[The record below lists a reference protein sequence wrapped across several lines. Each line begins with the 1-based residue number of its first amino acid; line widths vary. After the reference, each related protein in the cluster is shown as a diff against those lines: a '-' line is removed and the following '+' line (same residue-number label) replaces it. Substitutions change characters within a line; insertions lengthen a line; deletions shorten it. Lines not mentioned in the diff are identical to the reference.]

1 MNFPEILTLQEQEE
15 FTAVNMLAHNV
26 LREQSTAKQPCWLC
40 MSNEAKEEARILA
53 ASWFN
58 GNKYPIAP
66 VRTDSERSLAQF
78 ERQIAP
84 ILADMLQ
91 QWVDAEAEYKRLRVE
106 EHNPVAY
113 FAP

>member
-1 MNFPEILTLQEQEE
+1 MNFPEILTEQEQKE
-15 FTAVNMLAHNV
+15 FTAVNMLAHTV
-26 LREQSTAKQPCWLC
+26 LRDQNTAKQPCWLC
-40 MSNEAKEEARILA
+40 MSNEAKEDARKLS

-58 GNKYPIAP
+58 GAKRPIIP
-66 VRTDSERSLAQF
+66 VRTDSEVSLAQF
-78 ERQIAP
+78 ERQVAP
-84 ILADMLQ
+84 ILADMMQ